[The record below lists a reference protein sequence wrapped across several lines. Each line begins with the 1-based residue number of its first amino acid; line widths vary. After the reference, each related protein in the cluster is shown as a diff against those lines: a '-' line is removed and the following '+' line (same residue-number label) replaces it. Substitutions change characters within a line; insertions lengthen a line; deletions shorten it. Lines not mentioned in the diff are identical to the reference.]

1 MQALRLAFH
10 GGRIQA
16 RAVAAVRSRALTM
29 ATIKLTEKSLATL
42 APGTYWDETV
52 RGLCVEVYPRAR
64 TFYVMTRSAGKRVR
78 VRIGMAGGTAPGGQ
92 TWTVANARRK
102 AQEIIGKAAAGELA
116 PQPKRATGPTLR
128 QGLEL
133 HVTAMQ
139 RRRRAERSISQIQ
152 DEVKRYLAA
161 WLDRPMAELTSAA
174 LDAACNALM
183 AAKTPAPG
191 SDNPPGAATAKR
203 LLAHVSAIWTSTR
216 KLHALPGMN
225 PAEGVTPH
233 ALLPRQERV
242 DDADLPAWLAK
253 VQKLRP
259 VRRDLHLFCLF
270 SGLRSESAR
279 SLRWDDVDFDRALL
293 HVRKAKGDKP
303 YTIPLAPTHLEILR
317 RRQIENAPEF
327 GPWGGDHGWVFPGIA
342 LRTKKVQP
350 VASGRQWQPRQGKIT
365 DPLPGLHALRRT
377 FNSVAQEIGIPLEDR
392 EALMNHNGQGVNLRV
407 YTVPQR
413 WDHLAD
419 CQRRIEAALLERL
432 GQVDESGRTE
442 VQSKKSRAHL
452 RVHDGGR

>member
-64 TFYVMTRSAGKRVR
+64 TFYVMTR
-78 VRIGMAGGTAPGGQ
+78 AGGRRIRVKIGKAGERGPSGQ
-92 TWTVANARRK
+92 PWTVALARRR

-116 PQPKRATGPTLR
+116 AKQSRRLSGPTLR
-128 QGLEL
+128 EGLEL

-139 RRRRAERSISQIQ
+139 RRRRSERSISQIRA
-152 DEVKRYLAA
+152 EVESHLAA
-161 WLDRPMAELTSAA
+161 WLDRPLADLTPAA
-174 LDAACNALM
+174 LEAAYSAILASRAPDPDAV
-183 AAKTPAPG
+183 
-191 SDNPPGAATAKR
+191 NPPGAALANR
-203 LLAHVSAIWTSTR
+203 LRAHVSAIWTSTR

-233 ALLPRQERV
+233 VLLPRQERV

-317 RRQIENAPEF
+317 RRQLENAPEF
-327 GPWGGDHGWVFPGIA
+327 GPWGGDHGWVFPGLA
-342 LRTKKVQP
+342 RGTNRVQP
-350 VASGRQWQPRQGKIT
+350 VASGRPWKRDDKSA
-365 DPLPGLHALRRT
+365 LPGLHALRRT

-413 WDHLAD
+413 WDHLAE
-419 CQRRIEAALLERL
+419 CQRRIEAALWERI
-432 GQVDESGRTE
+432 GQVDKKDASA

-452 RVHDGGR
+452 RVHEGGKE